1 MERHDPYWGMEAVCD
16 IRGCDLEKAK
26 DKETIVQFAKELVI
40 RLNMEAHGEPI
51 IERFGVGDKQ
61 GLTLVQ
67 LITTSNI
74 VAHFNDVDG
83 SCYLNV
89 FSCKTFSPDTVE
101 LCVQDYFSPADIYTE
116 FLIRN
121 AHRS

>member
-1 MERHDPYWGMEAVCD
+1 MTQTEPYWGMEAVCD
-16 IRGCDLEKAK
+16 VRGCDLVK
-26 DKETIVQFAKELVI
+26 VQDRELVASFAKELVK
-40 RLNMEAHGEPI
+40 RLDMEAYGEPLVV
-51 IERFGVGDKQ
+51 RFGVGDKQ

-74 VAHFNDVDG
+74 IAHFNDVDG

-89 FSCKTFSPDTVE
+89 FSCKHFTPDVVE
-101 LCVQDYFSPADIYTE
+101 QCIRDFFEPKDVFTE

>member
-1 MERHDPYWGMEAVCD
+1 MEKTAPYWGMEAVCD
-16 IRGCDLEKAK
+16 VRGCQRANDPEWIA
-26 DKETIVQFAKELVI
+26 DFAKELVR
-40 RLNMEAHGEPI
+40 RLDMEAYGEPQVFH
-51 IERFGVGDKQ
+51 FGVGDKA
-61 GLTLVQ
+61 GWTLVQ

-89 FSCKTFSPDTVE
+89 FSCKHFTPDVVE
-101 LCVQDYFSPADIYTE
+101 SCIEDYFKPEQVYTE

-121 AHRS
+121 AHRP

>member
-1 MERHDPYWGMEAVCD
+1 MEQPEPYWGKEAVCD
-16 IRGCDLEKAK
+16 IRGCNLSYVK
-26 DKETIVQFAKELVI
+26 DPARIASFAKELVK
-40 RLNMEAHGEPI
+40 RLDMEAWGEPQVI
-51 IERFGVGDKQ
+51 HFGVGDKA
-61 GLTLVQ
+61 GWTLVQ

-89 FSCKTFSPDTVE
+89 FSCKDFTPDIVDQCIAE
-101 LCVQDYFSPADIYTE
+101 FFEPAEVRTR

-121 AHRS
+121 AH

>member
-1 MERHDPYWGMEAVCD
+1 MEQREPYWGMEAVCD
-16 IRGCDLEKAK
+16 VRGCDLEKVKDADLIAK
-26 DKETIVQFAKELVI
+26 FAKELVV
-40 RLNMEAHGEPI
+40 RLDMEAYGEPQVI
-51 IERFGVGDKQ
+51 RFGVGDKQ

-89 FSCKTFSPDTVE
+89 FSCKHFTPDVVE
-101 LCVQDYFSPADIYTE
+101 NCIKDFFEPEQVYTE

>member
-1 MERHDPYWGMEAVCD
+1 MENREPYWGMEAICD
-16 IRGCDLEKAK
+16 IRGCDIEKVK
-26 DKETIVQFAKELVI
+26 DPQIVADFARELVV
-40 RLNMEAHGEPI
+40 RLDMEAYGDPQVI
-51 IERFGVGDKQ
+51 RFGVGDKQ

-89 FSCKTFSPDTVE
+89 FSCKHFTADVVE
-101 LCVQDYFSPADIYTE
+101 KCIRDFFEPEHIKTA

-121 AHRS
+121 AH